1 MKFFS
6 RWTTCFILLNCYRV
20 KRKTK
25 TMEKKKDIQLEP
37 ADEGRVEEAMALLRE
52 MEAVDRARGY
62 DRVVRPVLERWRRER
77 RWSWWR
83 VAAMFVLPLTVGALA
98 WWALGREDE
107 GVKVAS
113 VQPGKAGA
121 VLVLPRGEQ
130 VMLGENAVD
139 LGGGMRN
146 EDFTLNYRGT
156 GTASSEVAGMA
167 EEDTEATM
175 DGEMHLLRIPRGGE
189 YTLVLAD
196 GTVVF
201 LNAETELRYPA
212 RFGAKER
219 KVYLKGE
226 AYFDVMPNAEM
237 PFVVE
242 TGEMDVRV
250 YGTEFNVTAY
260 EGEGTRTVLVEG
272 KVGVR
277 LEEGGEEVQLRPG
290 QMAEREGEGIAVREV
305 ETYVYTAW
313 KDGKFVFEE
322 ENIERIMDRL
332 SRWYDIKVF
341 YANEEV
347 KKELFN
353 GVITRFTEVGDILRV
368 IEQTATVEFEL
379 KGNTVIVK

>member
-1 MKFFS
+1 
-6 RWTTCFILLNCYRV
+6 
-20 KRKTK
+20 
-25 TMEKKKDIQLEP
+25 MEKKKDIQLEP

-313 KDGKFVFEE
+313 KDGKFVFDGETVVS
-322 ENIERIMDRL
+322 IMDRL
-332 SRWYDIKVF
+332 ARWYGLEVF
-341 YANEEV
+341 YENEAV
-347 KKELFN
+347 KGQLFF
-353 GVITRFTEVGDILRV
+353 GVITRFADVREVLRM
-368 IEQTATVEFEL
+368 IEKTGSVHFDV
-379 KGNTVIVK
+379 KDNVVIVK